1 LKQVVETPDAAPE
14 KIDFPQIENH
24 YLEKLT
30 NLEN

>member
-1 LKQVVETPDAAPE
+1 PDAAPE